1 MPTATERCLPSSSKE
16 PASGCGSS
24 WTVIGCFLFYGI
36 GMGLGLS
43 LGLVYVELTALA
55 VFVFQTLLCRF
66 WLRYFRF
73 GPLEWLWRLGTYGH
87 YFPIAAT

>member
-1 MPTATERCLPSSSKE
+1 MAAPRRMALSCYIGQS
-16 PASGCGSS
+16 
-24 WTVIGCFLFYGI
+24 VIGCFLFYGI

-87 YFPIAAT
+87 FPIAAT